1 MAGNENTSNSSAV
14 PHVGWHWT
22 ATDGQS
28 GVETQTPGGV
38 CRDVTLQR
46 QADTQSELR
55 RPWRQPSEHSF
66 KISGLSDNMLLLQ
79 PELDKN
85 IEVQHYI
92 VIKVTFRLFS
102 SF

>member
-28 GVETQTPGGV
+28 VWRLKRRVECVVTSH
-38 CRDVTLQR
+38 CRG
-46 QADTQSELR
+46 QADTQSDLR

>member
-1 MAGNENTSNSSAV
+1 MRTPATARLCRTLAGTERPLTASLVWRLKRRVECVVTS
-14 PHVGWHWT
+14 H
-22 ATDGQS
+22 
-28 GVETQTPGGV
+28 
-38 CRDVTLQR
+38 CRG
-46 QADTQSELR
+46 QADTQSDLR